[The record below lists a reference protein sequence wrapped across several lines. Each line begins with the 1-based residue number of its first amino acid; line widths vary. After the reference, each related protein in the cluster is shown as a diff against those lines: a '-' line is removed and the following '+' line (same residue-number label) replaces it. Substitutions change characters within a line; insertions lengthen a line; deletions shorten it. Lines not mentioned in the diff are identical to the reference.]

1 MDKHHDGRTLWGMRG
16 VGWKYIERFILA
28 MAIGYVLETT
38 VFSSRDLRC
47 FTPTREMYFML
58 RH

>member
-1 MDKHHDGRTLWGMRG
+1 MRG
-16 VGWKYIERFILA
+16 VGWKYVERFILA

-38 VFSSRDLRC
+38 VFSPRDLRC

-58 RH
+58 RD